1 MQASSRTNFYDAESV
16 NGGDW
21 QIPPLERHQIVLFE
35 TCLED
40 RIPDGHPVRLLDEIL
55 EGLDWTQWE
64 NTYNRRIGQPPI
76 HPKKLRSKTFIGR

>member
-1 MQASSRTNFYDAESV
+1 
-16 NGGDW
+16 
-21 QIPPLERHQIVLFE
+21 VLFE